1 MFSAEAVSA
10 RTPHQTINGFAIDLL
25 YLARLAGLRIR
36 EVGIICHCLV
46 DSRVRIRAGLASV
59 LDVLRIRMKARPFSR
74 EFVRRASRSPRA
86 ALSDPD

>member
-1 MFSAEAVSA
+1 MF
-10 RTPHQTINGFAIDLL
+10 LL
-25 YLARLAGLRIR
+25 YLARLAGSRIR
-36 EVGIICHCLV
+36 EVGIICHCRV

-59 LDVLRIRMKARPFSR
+59 LDVLRIRMKARLLSR